1 MNQTTPKTKTKPST
15 REETSKGSFKE
26 RYAECIKNLKIVPTV
41 SIKGKAYS
49 RVAERHRH
57 LKKYFPESKIDEA
70 LLFHDTASAR
80 SKVLLDSQDHHLPR
94 PRQIVFLSPSYRH
107 IYLWPVAYA
116 QQTYPAQSPGHP
128 ASRLIEI
135 PYLSCSRLRGNIHA
149 QSML

>member
-49 RVAERHRH
+49 TVAERHRH

-70 LLFHDTASAR
+70 LLFHDTER
-80 SKVLLDSQDHHLPR
+80 VIIKTTLLFPVEL
-94 PRQIVFLSPSYRH
+94 
-107 IYLWPVAYA
+107 IYLLFIRRIKIA
-116 QQTYPAQSPGHP
+116 
-128 ASRLIEI
+128 LE
-135 PYLSCSRLRGNIHA
+135 LN
-149 QSML
+149 